1 MTGFRRFKGSSNNAG
16 ISLVLVKWVALFCLS
31 LEFKRSSQFSK
42 KIRKGVKNALDR
54 IKISDEKVSY
64 LTNIVRNAHVEI
76 KYSNI
81 HAKAGFK
88 YLSC

>member
-1 MTGFRRFKGSSNNAG
+1 MTGFRRFKGSSNKAG
-16 ISLVLVKWVALFCLS
+16 ISLVLMKWVALFCLS

-64 LTNIVRNAHVEI
+64 LNNIVRNTHVEI

-88 YLSC
+88 YLSY